1 MEVRRVPC
9 TDQPSARRER
19 TRWPPTKPVMP
30 VIKARTTLETTH
42 GAGRRVCGDNGH
54 MNPHDG
60 HGADPAVTALMK
72 EIEERVSRKRAA
84 GLYSVDALQGRNART
99 EEPFLADEL
108 VEVAK
113 IAEIPVNAGL
123 ATSTKPGVG
132 KAVGKVKEGLVRATS
147 QPLRDVAD
155 RASTFNLALLSYV
168 TQLSQEVVALRAE
181 VEALRSAKD
190 PGSGASG

>member
-1 MEVRRVPC
+1 M
-9 TDQPSARRER
+9 
-19 TRWPPTKPVMP
+19 M
-30 VIKARTTLETTH
+30 ETTH
-42 GAGRRVCGDNGH
+42 GTGRRVCSDNGR

-60 HGADPAVTALMK
+60 HPADPAVIELMK
-72 EIEERVSRKRAA
+72 EIEERVRRKRAA
-84 GLYSVDALQGRNART
+84 GLYSVDALQARNARP

-113 IAEIPVNAGL
+113 IAEIPVNTGL

-168 TQLSQEVVALRAE
+168 TQLSQEVVALRPE
-181 VEALRSAKD
+181 VEALRSD
-190 PGSGASG
+190 GEMGSGASG